1 MSEHTKCSYVLRDAS
16 TIKPRRG
23 AALSSTDDHAL
34 LWAILNSPRRRGSD
48 PAQTAAQLLE
58 QFGTFG
64 RVLAA
69 SPDELR
75 RVPGVGPDSI
85 ARMRLIR
92 DAALHLAHTEIADG
106 PIINNW
112 DRLIDYLQIML
123 AHHPVEVF
131 QVLFLDSRNRLLA
144 DKRLAEG
151 TVNHVQVYPREV
163 ARRALELDATA
174 LILVHNHPSG
184 DPTPSQDDVS
194 MTRDIRRAVEPLGI
208 TIHDHLIIGKGRW
221 TSLKQKGL
229 L

>member
-1 MSEHTKCSYVLRDAS
+1 MSGHAKGTQVLRDAG
-16 TIKPRRG
+16 TFRPRRS
-23 AALSSTDDHAL
+23 AALSAADEHAL
-34 LWAILNSPRRRGSD
+34 LWAVLGSACRRGGE
-48 PAQTAAQLLE
+48 PEQIAARLLE

-75 RVPGVGPDSI
+75 RVPGVNASSI
-85 ARMRLIR
+85 AKMQLIR
-92 DAALHLAHTEIADG
+92 DAALHLARTEISNR
-106 PIINNW
+106 PIINNFE
-112 DRLIDYLQIML
+112 RLMDYLQIML

-131 QVLFLDSRNRLLA
+131 RVLFLDSRNRLLA
-144 DKRLAEG
+144 DKKLSEG

-184 DPTPSQDDVS
+184 DPTPSADDLS
-194 MTRDIRRAVEPLGI
+194 MTGDIRRAVEPLGI

-221 TSLKQKGL
+221 TSLRREGL

>member
-1 MSEHTKCSYVLRDAS
+1 MST
-16 TIKPRRG
+16 
-23 AALSSTDDHAL
+23 TDDHAM
-34 LWAILNSPRRRGSD
+34 LWAVLDSTHHRNGD
-48 PAQTAAQLLE
+48 PEQIAARLLE

-69 SPDELR
+69 SPEELR

-85 ARMRLIR
+85 ARMQLIR
-92 DAALHLAHTEIADG
+92 DAALHLAHTEVADG

-112 DRLIDYLQIML
+112 DRLTDYLQIKL

-184 DPTPSQDDVS
+184 DPTPSRDDVS
-194 MTRDIRRAVEPLGI
+194 MTRDIRHAVEPLGI

-221 TSLKQKGL
+221 TSLRQEGL